1 MLCFLERDEKGSL
14 FLKEHRNSWRVP
26 PKKRIFSLCLW
37 HSWITILY
45 CWNGHFFFGRASC
58 LFVLGVGGWVGFTG
72 HHQVSVHGQV
82 GLQALVAIV
91 RTSQKG
97 ADSCIP
103 KIVLLDFLCQ
113 AKPLMCVKL
122 PMHSLSAK
130 PWLAVF

>member
-1 MLCFLERDEKGSL
+1 M
-14 FLKEHRNSWRVP
+14 
-26 PKKRIFSLCLW
+26 
-37 HSWITILY
+37 
-45 CWNGHFFFGRASC
+45 
-58 LFVLGVGGWVGFTG
+58 GFTG

-97 ADSCIP
+97 AASCIP